1 MGSGPGSATRRI
13 VATGAAASATRRPSM
28 ESCQSPGRNGRLTR
42 TTSSGLGETWGGGA
56 DRMDAPSS
64 SMASTVTT
72 GTGFSSVAA
81 RPPSSNMPVVT
92 VAIATEAETAPVID
106 DVRDQPVDE
115 LGTPITTD
123 DVLDA
128 RLALARFEGD
138 FASLL
143 R

>member
-1 MGSGPGSATRRI
+1 MAPAVSWTVCLLPIGSGPGSATRRI

-28 ESCQSPGRNGRLTR
+28 ESCQSPARKARLTL

-92 VAIATEAETAPVID
+92 APAP
-106 DVRDQPVDE
+106 RKTGSRMP
-115 LGTPITTD
+115 
-123 DVLDA
+123 DA
-128 RLALARFEGD
+128 SIGARHQNRKRSLWQQLRLSR
-138 FASLL
+138 
-143 R
+143 